1 MEGGS
6 QKLGLLATAYP
17 RLSNA
22 QNFFL
27 LAKKSQYITP
37 ALHSAWLAARRMGCC
52 APGLQIAL

>member
-22 QNFFL
+22 QNFFIWP
-27 LAKKSQYITP
+27 KKDLTLPQRRATVG
-37 ALHSAWLAARRMGCC
+37 LEFNNKARG
-52 APGLQIAL
+52 P